1 MTSDRPKYEVTAVYY
16 NRSTRTYDKSKGI
29 LTITKALGELEKT
42 ADFKADLAVQYQG
55 GNKGASRLGVKAN
68 HNEIPLHY
76 EVTNAHGINGN
87 VIAEEDISSQL
98 LAIALDGTV
107 TQKGSGIADNYGF
120 PSGKQRKRVRI
131 CLYTGRYREDSNSG
145 QGFDHDGI
153 RTLIGA
159 VIGIVVLAV
168 PGAVYVLRRKKAK

>member
-1 MTSDRPKYEVTAVYY
+1 M
-16 NRSTRTYDKSKGI
+16 
-29 LTITKALGELEKT
+29 
-42 ADFKADLAVQYQG
+42 QYQG

-107 TQKGSGIADNYGF
+107 TQKGAGIADITVSL
-120 PSGKQRKRVRI
+120 PESSGKKYEYVFTPDD
-131 CLYTGRYREDSNSG
+131 TGKTAIPGRALTMTESG
-145 QGFDHDGI
+145 
-153 RTLIGA
+153 L
-159 VIGIVVLAV
+159 
-168 PGAVYVLRRKKAK
+168 